1 MKIFAVELEIVPSKI
16 ATEIS
21 KVVDIFLIGMGSGLG
36 CDAQYLFS
44 EDVLGY
50 NTGHI
55 PRHAKVYSDL
65 HKDFDALQKKAIQ
78 AYSTFVKEVRDL
90 KYPSLEHD
98 IKIEE
103 KELQSFSDFIKN
115 KK

>member
-1 MKIFAVELEIVPSKI
+1 
-16 ATEIS
+16 
-21 KVVDIFLIGMGSGLG
+21 MGSGAG

-65 HKDFDALQKKAIQ
+65 HKDFDVLRQKAVK
-78 AYSTFVKEVRDL
+78 AYSMFVKEVRDL

-98 IKIEE
+98 IRIDNEE
-103 KELQSFSDFIKN
+103 LKKLSDFIKN
-115 KK
+115 KN

>member
-1 MKIFAVELEIVPSKI
+1 MLCKKKAVE
-16 ATEIS
+16 
-21 KVVDIFLIGMGSGLG
+21 
-36 CDAQYLFS
+36 
-44 EDVLGY
+44 
-50 NTGHI
+50 
-55 PRHAKVYSDL
+55 
-65 HKDFDALQKKAIQ
+65 

-103 KELQSFSDFIKN
+103 KELQSFLDFIKN